1 MSFSSH
7 EQVLIVQNNLVSGV
21 ASADLGYQ
29 TQTEPLYV
37 AGMGYMDNFISG
49 PTEGQMNISRYLLGP
64 DFIRDIADDEMVSG
78 GLILNNGQSVGF
90 TRARLLNY
98 QVSCNVGQVPEI
110 QNTFKVYGNLGGG
123 VSPIGRWNE
132 SKSDYDLDDLVS
144 MPNKNNGFSE
154 DMVYKCI
161 EYGTRA
167 TPGDKDSGGVDL
179 GWEKLSENPVQGTLE
194 AKKLLEQQSKMQD
207 REYVVPTQGSIK
219 IKFQGTKS
227 QDVAHTLSEF
237 PGYNAILGFNYSR
250 GLDLDSLYALRNEQ
264 LKGAPL
270 TDYEAIDVQII
281 YPIKSTFDFTVSFD
295 NYRLSD
301 MRAFLDYANW
311 DKGRIEQDI
320 SIEIRDPQNLE
331 GDPVV
336 EYTVKRAK
344 LLSEAIVSQTG
355 EETTLNISF
364 EGYERDD
371 LINEPWFLN
380 SIGDSPQG
388 DQDTSDGEEYKIES
402 VET

>member
-1 MSFSSH
+1 
-7 EQVLIVQNNLVSGV
+7 
-21 ASADLGYQ
+21 
-29 TQTEPLYV
+29 
-37 AGMGYMDNFISG
+37 
-49 PTEGQMNISRYLLGP
+49 
-64 DFIRDIADDEMVSG
+64 
-78 GLILNNGQSVGF
+78 
-90 TRARLLNY
+90 
-98 QVSCNVGQVPEI
+98 
-110 QNTFKVYGNLGGG
+110 
-123 VSPIGRWNE
+123 
-132 SKSDYDLDDLVS
+132 
-144 MPNKNNGFSE
+144 
-154 DMVYKCI
+154 
-161 EYGTRA
+161 
-167 TPGDKDSGGVDL
+167 
-179 GWEKLSENPVQGTLE
+179 
-194 AKKLLEQQSKMQD
+194 MQD